1 MGVAGHHHHTG
12 RLVAVE
18 DRRKSWG
25 FVMTGDSV
33 KKPTSRR
40 ISPKLRTDVLTEA
53 GYRCAV
59 PTCRMILA
67 LDIHHILQVSENGPN
82 ELSNLIA
89 LCPTC
94 HRLFHLGYIARDSLY
109 AWKGILVS
117 LSRAFDVDT
126 VDYLLFLSVTP
137 HGWHTVSGDGIL
149 RLARLIVAG
158 LASYQPM
165 GAMVVASGDSYAV
178 RLTEKGKQLVDAWKS
193 GNRHDVA
200 IALGQQQDSHV

>member
-1 MGVAGHHHHTG
+1 MP
-12 RLVAVE
+12 
-18 DRRKSWG
+18 
-25 FVMTGDSV
+25 GDSM

-40 ISPKLRTDVLTEA
+40 ISTQLKTEVLTEA

-59 PTCRMILA
+59 PTCRHILA
-67 LDIHHILQVSENGPN
+67 IDIHHIIPVSENGPT

-94 HRLFHLGYIARDSLY
+94 HELFHLGHISRDSIY

-126 VDYLLFLSVTP
+126 VDYLLFLRGAH
-137 HGWHTVSGDGIL
+137 HGFHTVSGDGIL
-149 RLARLIVAG
+149 RLARLIVTG
-158 LASYQPM
+158 LASYHPM
-165 GAMVVASGDSYAV
+165 GMPVPLAESYSV

-200 IALGQQQDSHV
+200 IALGQQQDRRAEPGHDD